1 MKVLLINPENK
12 KSIFAYRPEDVK
24 AFWFPKLSMPTIAAY
39 TPSDVDVKIVDEC
52 VQDIDF
58 NADVDLVGISVMTFL
73 STRAYEIA
81 AKFRARGV
89 KVVLGGI
96 HVSMCPDEA
105 ALHADSVVVGEAE
118 KTWPMLIEDFR
129 RGEMKPMYVEK
140 DLSDLQALPI
150 PRRDLLKPG
159 AYWTTNCVQTSRG
172 CPFDC
177 DFCTVTVFGGNQFRL
192 RPVDEVVEEVRRLN
206 KKFVVFV
213 DDNIA
218 GHKAYAK
225 QLFKA
230 LIPLKI
236 TWGSQASLTMARDPE
251 LMELAAKSGCTGLFI
266 GVETISTENLASA
279 NKRFNKVDKYR
290 EEFARFHDYG
300 MQIMT
305 GMIFGFDNDDE
316 TVFERTVEFLESN
329 RIELTMFN
337 ILTPLPGTNLYK
349 KMIEE
354 GRIIDRNWENYD
366 GRHVVFQPKL
376 MSPETLQE
384 GFYWAYHKFFSVP
397 SVFRRVL
404 PSFWKVPR
412 KMLIVERLAV
422 NYAFR
427 KIVKRVPQGS
437 LSPLANTLKDIPGML
452 PSIETE
458 GLIPNAISTIRET
471 IGTVSEQVSSAGN
484 NLYVK
489 VRKSAKVQAL
499 LIELDGTMDK
509 INALELKQRIISA
522 VEKSKMDIVI
532 NFENL
537 KETTPAALSTL
548 FDFGTLKDRVNP
560 YKIKCT
566 NLKAS
571 FSEALEKIN
580 QSGLINPLLFEIPA
594 EEVY

>member
-1 MKVLLINPENK
+1 M
-12 KSIFAYRPEDVK
+12 
-24 AFWFPKLSMPTIAAY
+24 
-39 TPSDVDVKIVDEC
+39 
-52 VQDIDF
+52 
-58 NADVDLVGISVMTFL
+58 
-73 STRAYEIA
+73 
-81 AKFRARGV
+81 

-96 HVSMCPDEA
+96 HVSMCPEEA
-105 ALHADSVVVGEAE
+105 KQHADSVVVGEAE
-118 KTWPMLIEDFR
+118 RTWPMLIEDFR
-129 RGEMKPMYVEK
+129 RGEMKSMYVEK
-140 DLSDLQALPI
+140 ELSNLEHLQT

-192 RPVDEVVEEVRRLN
+192 RPVDEVVEEVRQLN

-251 LMELAAKSGCTGLFI
+251 LLELAAKSGCTGLFI
-266 GVETISTENLASA
+266 GVETISSDNLASV
-279 NKRFNKVDKYR
+279 NKRFNKVDKFR
-290 EEFARFHDYG
+290 EEFKRFHDYG

-337 ILTPLPGTNLYK
+337 ILTPLPGTNLHK
-349 KMIEE
+349 QMEAE

-384 GFYWAYHKFFSVP
+384 GFLWAYRKFFSVP
-397 SVFRRVL
+397 SVFKRVL

-412 KMLIVERLAV
+412 KKLILERLAV

-427 KIVKRVPQGS
+427 RIVKRVPEGR
-437 LSPLANTLKDIPGML
+437 LSPLAKTLKNLQGRL
-452 PSIETE
+452 PAIETE
-458 GLIPNAISTIRET
+458 GLIPNALSTMRET
-471 IGTVSEQVSSAGN
+471 IGNVSEQVSNVGN
-484 NLYVK
+484 DLYVK

-509 INALELKQRIISA
+509 INASELKQRIIAA

-537 KETTPAALSTL
+537 KGTTPAALSTL
-548 FDFGTLKDRVNP
+548 FDLGTLKDTVNP

-566 NLKAS
+566 NLRHRS
-571 FSEALEKIN
+571 VRQLRR
-580 QSGLINPLLFEIPA
+580 
-594 EEVY
+594 

>member
-39 TPSDVDVKIVDEC
+39 TPPDVNVEIIDEC

-58 NADVDLVGISVMTFL
+58 NAKVDLVGISVMTFL

-81 AKFRARGV
+81 AEFRARGV

-105 ALHADSVVVGEAE
+105 KQHADSVVVGEAE
-118 KTWPMLIEDFR
+118 KAWPQLIADFK

-140 DLSDLQALPI
+140 ELSNLDALQT

-177 DFCTVTVFGGNQFRL
+177 DFCTVTIFGGNQFRL

-206 KKFVVFV
+206 KGFVVFV

-230 LIPLKI
+230 LAPLKI
-236 TWGSQASLTMARDPE
+236 NWGSQASLTMARDPE
-251 LMELAAKSGCTGLFI
+251 LLELAAKSGCTALFI
-266 GVETISTENLASA
+266 GVESISAENLAAA
-279 NKRFNKVDKYR
+279 NKRFNKVEKFK
-290 EEFARFHDYG
+290 EEFSRFHDYG
-300 MQIMT
+300 IQIMT

-316 TVFERTVEFLESN
+316 TVFERTVEFLEEN

-349 KMIEE
+349 QMDAE

-384 GFYWAYHKFFSVP
+384 GFYWAYHRFFSFP
-397 SVFRRVL
+397 SVLRRVV

-412 KMLIVERLAV
+412 KRLILERLAV

-427 KIVKRVPQGS
+427 KIVKRVPAGS
-437 LSPLANTLKDIPGML
+437 LSPLAKTLRNIPGML

-458 GLIPNAISTIRET
+458 GLIPNALSTLRET
-471 IGTVSEQVSSAGN
+471 IGSVSEQVSSAGN
-484 NLYVK
+484 NLYIR

-509 INALELKQRIISA
+509 INAVELKQRIIAA

-532 NFENL
+532 NFANL

-548 FDFGTLKDRVNP
+548 FDVSTLRDKVAP

-566 NLKAS
+566 NLKSS
-571 FSEALEKIN
+571 FSEVLEKMN
-580 QSGLINPLLFEIPA
+580 QLGLINPLSLEIPA